1 MRVLRDAEI
10 TIHNSPRRI
19 KLRNYKPVTQPALLS
34 DLSKTSGRNSAVGTW
49 LVQPN
54 LNNVSHNG
62 TMVRLE
68 PKLMGVLVF
77 LASQPGEP
85 VFKEAILKAV
95 WPVVF

>member
-1 MRVLRDAEI
+1 
-10 TIHNSPRRI
+10 
-19 KLRNYKPVTQPALLS
+19 
-34 DLSKTSGRNSAVGTW
+34 
-49 LVQPN
+49 
-54 LNNVSHNG
+54 
-62 TMVRLE
+62 MVRLE